1 MTMPKRILFVDD
13 EPNVLAGLQRSL
25 HSMRN
30 EWIMKFAASGQEALE
45 AMAREPFDVLVTDM
59 RMPGMGGAQ
68 LLDQVREKFPQ
79 TVRMVLSGQCD
90 RETILTCVEPTHQYL
105 SKPCEPEQLKT
116 KIAQAFALRDLLENP
131 TLQKVVARLKGI
143 PSLPAVYQQIM
154 EELRSREPS
163 PAKVGKLIAQDMG
176 MTAKT
181 LQLVNSAFFGLRC
194 HVSNPIQA
202 ANLLGLDTVRA
213 LVLST
218 HIFSQ
223 IESGLLEEIDGS
235 QLWNHSIAV
244 SGFAKAIAN
253 AEHARQQVVDD
264 SLTAGLLHDT
274 GKLILACAFSAEYK
288 SILDLATTRN
298 IGICAAEREVL
309 GCSHAEIGGYLLG
322 IWGLP
327 QSIVEAVAWHHR
339 PSDSPVTGFSALLA
353 VHAACVYDV
362 QLRPSR
368 LQARAVMDQG
378 YLARVGLE
386 DHAQLWQ
393 KTCEQMSEKG
403 DEHE

>member
-1 MTMPKRILFVDD
+1 MIMPKRILFVDD
-13 EPNVLAGLQRSL
+13 ETNVLAALQRSL
-25 HSMRN
+25 RSMRN
-30 EWIMKFAASGQEALE
+30 EWIMEFASSGQEALQ
-45 AMAREPFDVLVTDM
+45 AMARQPFDVIVTDM

-90 RETILTCVEPTHQYL
+90 RETILTSVGPTHQYL
-105 SKPCEPEQLKT
+105 SKPCDPEQLKT

-131 TLQKVVARLKGI
+131 MLQKVVAQLKDI
-143 PSLPAVYQQIM
+143 PSLPAVYQRIM

-163 PAKVGKLIAQDMG
+163 PAKVGKLIAKDMG

-202 ANLLGLDTVRA
+202 ANLLGLDTIRA

-235 QLWNHSIAV
+235 QLWSHSMAV
-244 SGFAKAIAN
+244 SGFAKAIAA
-253 AEHARQQVVDD
+253 AEHAPQQVVDD
-264 SLTAGLLHDT
+264 SLTAGLLHDI
-274 GKLILACAFSAEYK
+274 GKLILACAFSAQYK
-288 SILDLATTRN
+288 SILNLAASKN
-298 IGICAAEREVL
+298 IGIWAAEREVL

-327 QSIVEAVAWHHR
+327 HSIVEAVAWHHR
-339 PSDSPVTGFSALLA
+339 PSESPVMGFSPLLA

-368 LQARAVMDQG
+368 LQARAEMDQA

-386 DHAQLWQ
+386 EHAPLWQ
-393 KTCEQMSEKG
+393 KSCEQMSQKEG
-403 DEHE
+403 EA